1 MTWGT
6 FSMSKLEKRI
16 ILFAIIFV
24 IVYLGAIVMTI
35 QSRRTVHQKNTRIE
49 SAAPVTEEESRL
61 MLAELLLPMAVLAA
75 LSICFLLAKRR
86 RSRDYHK
93 LDEADDDLT

>member
-1 MTWGT
+1 
-6 FSMSKLEKRI
+6 MSKLEKRI

-35 QSRRTVHQKNTRIE
+35 QSRRAVHEKTVRIE

-61 MLAELLLPMAVLAA
+61 MLAELLLPMAVLSA
-75 LSICFLLAKRR
+75 LSICFILAKRR
-86 RSRDYHK
+86 RSRAYHK
-93 LDEADDDLT
+93 LDDVDDDLT